1 MKIVNISD
9 THGHLP
15 MDLPIGDVLCI
26 CGDIVPLRFQ
36 RSDKDSMDWLVY
48 DFIDWLWDIKKL
60 CNYKHICIVAGNHDF
75 VFQNRSYEVQRLLED
90 VDGVHYLCDSS
101 VEIEGHIFYGSP
113 WCPQLKNWAFYKNR
127 EDLLNIFETMP
138 QNIDVLMT
146 HCPPDINQIGVV
158 LQRNYN
164 YLTNFG
170 SWELSQ
176 ALRTRNIKW
185 VVSGHIHSGDHEV
198 SIYNNDICIMKLAN
212 VSMKDEDY
220 EIHYKPFI
228 FEL

>member
-1 MKIVNISD
+1 
-9 THGHLP
+9 
-15 MDLPIGDVLCI
+15 
-26 CGDIVPLRFQ
+26 
-36 RSDKDSMDWLVY
+36 
-48 DFIDWLWDIKKL
+48 WLWYITKM
-60 CNYKHICIVAGNHDF
+60 CGYKHICIVAGNHDF
-75 VFQNRSYEVQRLLED
+75 VFQNRSTEVKQLLES

-113 WCPQLKNWAFYKNR
+113 WCPQLRNWAFYKNR
-127 EDLLNIFETMP
+127 EDLMKIFDTMP
-138 QNIDVLMT
+138 QNIDVLLT

-164 YLTNFG
+164 YLSNFG

-198 SIYNNDICIMKLAN
+198 SIYNNDICIMNLVN

-220 EIHYKPFI
+220 EIRYKPFV